1 MLKKAN
7 MRKKITIQEA
17 DTLLE
22 KYYEGKTSTAEEK
35 LLKTFLMQDH
45 LPRRFD
51 ADKAILGYFA
61 GKKQKP
67 ESVIVPFFRWASV
80 AAILSG
86 IILISKYSTTDDPT
100 SYAYINGQKYTNIQ
114 VVKEQA
120 LTSLE
125 VVSSSPDE
133 VAEIAKNLK

>member
-1 MLKKAN
+1 MLKKIN
-7 MRKKITIQEA
+7 MKKRITIQEA

-22 KYYEGKTSTAEEK
+22 KYYEGNTSTAEEK
-35 LLKTFLMQDH
+35 QLKDFLAQGR

-67 ESVIVPFFRWASV
+67 ESVIIPFLRWASV

-86 IILISKYSTTDDPT
+86 IILISKYIATDGPT

-120 LTSLE
+120 LASLE

>member
-1 MLKKAN
+1 MLKKKN

-17 DTLLE
+17 DALLE
-22 KYYEGKTSTAEEK
+22 KYYEGNTSTAEEK
-35 LLKTFLMQDH
+35 HLKKFLAQGR
-45 LPRRFD
+45 LPMRFD
-51 ADKAILGYFA
+51 ADRAILGYFTD
-61 GKKQKP
+61 KRQNSK
-67 ESVIVPFFRWASV
+67 SVIISFLRWASV

-86 IILISKYSTTDDPT
+86 IILLSKYSVTNGST

-114 VVKEQA
+114 VIKEQA

-125 VVSSSPDE
+125 AVSSSPDE